1 MSLTVHKNYFL
12 SQINLR
18 AVLYCM
24 SEQLSPKMAI
34 LITEVTRCM
43 DDDVYER
50 AKERCETFHVRG
62 VSDRSINQC
71 GGFQKAHRGAFANW
85 AWEDDDDVRCSLLLH
100 GIVGKLI

>member
-1 MSLTVHKNYFL
+1 M
-12 SQINLR
+12 
-18 AVLYCM
+18 
-24 SEQLSPKMAI
+24 
-34 LITEVTRCM
+34 TRCM